1 MKEGDALSAGFSAGV
16 NFNKRLRHVVR
27 RICQIL
33 YPRTTGRQI
42 NDLNPVENIW
52 SIINER
58 YKDPAPKAMA
68 NWEGAY
74 ALPRKRWLLKRVIS
88 MPSHLEFV

>member
-1 MKEGDALSAGFSAGV
+1 M
-16 NFNKRLRHVVR
+16 
-27 RICQIL
+27 
-33 YPRTTGRQI
+33 TGRQI

-88 MPSHLEFV
+88 MPSHLEFVLKKFKLKGAILVTNI